1 MSNSHLVLILAIVIV
16 STLANSNTS
25 VQASGEE
32 AETEAGHLMHSIM
45 PINNEESFNGA
56 T

>member
-16 STLANSNTS
+16 SALANSNTTAH
-25 VQASGEE
+25 ASGEE
-32 AETEAGHLMHSIM
+32 AESEAGRLMHSIM
-45 PINNEESFNGA
+45 PINNEESSNGA